1 VRLSNDP
8 MRIGGTLSALA
19 RGWGFESPVET
30 ARIFSAW
37 EQIVGPEV
45 AARCRPSSMKGGVLK
60 VRTESAVWA
69 SEFRYLSADVI
80 RRINAELGKEIVR
93 EIKPWVKAG
102 VGENRAMPNRSLH
115 ARPATSRGS
124 AQMAR
129 EAAEVARGIK
139 DPQLADA
146 LSKAVLA
153 AKISQGGVP
162 EVVYSKGSQTP
173 AKPALRPQFDP
184 SNRHL

>member
-1 VRLSNDP
+1 MSNDP
-8 MRIGGTLSALA
+8 IRLGGTLSALA
-19 RGWGFESPVET
+19 RTWGFESPIET

-37 EQIVGPEV
+37 AQIVGPEV
-45 AARCRPSSMKGGVLK
+45 AARCRPTSLKGGVLK

-80 RRINAELGKEIVR
+80 RRINTELGKEIVR

-102 VGENRAMPNRSLH
+102 VGENRAMPNPSLQ
-115 ARPATSRGS
+115 AQPATSRAS

-146 LSKAVLA
+146 LAKAVLA
-153 AKISQGGVP
+153 ARISQGAVP
-162 EVVYSKGSQTP
+162 EMVYSKESQRAVKAAP
-173 AKPALRPQFDP
+173 RPQSDP
-184 SNRHL
+184 SRQHP

>member
-1 VRLSNDP
+1 MRLSNDP
-8 MRIGGTLSALA
+8 IRIGGTLGALV
-19 RGWGFESPVET
+19 RSWGMENPIET

-45 AARCRPSSMKGGVLK
+45 SARCQPSSLKGGVLK

-80 RRINAELGKEIVR
+80 RRINSELGKEIVR
-93 EIKPWVKAG
+93 EVKPWVKAG
-102 VGENRAMPNRSLH
+102 VGENRAMPQRSSP
-115 ARPATSRGS
+115 AQPATSRSS

-139 DPQLADA
+139 DPQLARA

-153 AKISQGGVP
+153 AKISQEGG
-162 EVVYSKGSQTP
+162 
-173 AKPALRPQFDP
+173 A
-184 SNRHL
+184 

>member
-1 VRLSNDP
+1 LSKDP
-8 MRIGGTLSALA
+8 IRIGGTLSALA

-30 ARIFSAW
+30 ARIFSGW

-45 AARCRPSSMKGGVLK
+45 AARCRPSSLRGGVLK

-80 RRINAELGKEIVR
+80 RRIKLGKEIVR

-102 VGENRAMPNRSLH
+102 VGENRAMPNRSLY
-115 ARPATSRGS
+115 AQQATSRGS

-153 AKISQGGVP
+153 AKISQGAVP
-162 EVVYSKGSQTP
+162 EVVYSKGSRTP
-173 AKPALRPQFDP
+173 AKAASRPQFDP

>member
-1 VRLSNDP
+1 MSNDP
-8 MRIGGTLSALA
+8 IRIGGTLSALA
-19 RGWGFESPVET
+19 RGWGFENPAET

-37 EQIVGPEV
+37 GQIVGPEV
-45 AARCRPSSMKGGVLK
+45 AARCRPSSLKGGVLK

-69 SEFRYLSADVI
+69 SEVRYLSADVI
-80 RRINAELGKEIVR
+80 RRINTELGKEIVR

-102 VGENRAMPNRSLH
+102 VGENGAMPNRSLL
-115 ARPATSRGS
+115 AQPATSRGS

-146 LSKAVLA
+146 LTKAVLA
-153 AKISQGGVP
+153 AKISQGAVP
-162 EVVYSKGSQTP
+162 EVVYSKGSRTP
-173 AKPALRPQFDP
+173 AKSALRPQFDP